1 MRALCR
7 AICLIALFVAS
18 SDQESNQET
27 GASKQL
33 AAPLPYTHL
42 LTDLNRTRR
51 YLYAQRYSIGR
62 QRPGHL
68 KKPYSQAAGRYR
80 SRYCSNGAWFDLVIR
95 FSYQLICR
103 LICRPSLF
111 RVCRPSSKSWVNA
124 GVE

>member
-51 YLYAQRYSIGR
+51 HLYAQRYSIGR

-68 KKPYSQAAGRYR
+68 EAPMHK
-80 SRYCSNGAWFDLVIR
+80 
-95 FSYQLICR
+95 
-103 LICRPSLF
+103 RPVTTAPGIVLM
-111 RVCRPSSKSWVNA
+111 SSGSI
-124 GVE
+124 